1 MVLLTNVRINASTSI
16 CIHMICNRRPF
27 YFMKITRQGD
37 LEDADVETVNGGG
50 GGEGGGVPNEY
61 MYFFF
66 LRTIAM
72 AFWG

>member
-1 MVLLTNVRINASTSI
+1 
-16 CIHMICNRRPF
+16 
-27 YFMKITRQGD
+27 MKITRQGD

-66 LRTIAM
+66 FTDDCNGFLGVILR
-72 AFWG
+72 

>member
-1 MVLLTNVRINASTSI
+1 
-16 CIHMICNRRPF
+16 
-27 YFMKITRQGD
+27 MKITRQGD

-66 LRTIAM
+66 FTDDCNGFLGVILL
-72 AFWG
+72 

>member
-1 MVLLTNVRINASTSI
+1 
-16 CIHMICNRRPF
+16 
-27 YFMKITRQGD
+27 MKITRQDD

>member
-1 MVLLTNVRINASTSI
+1 
-16 CIHMICNRRPF
+16 
-27 YFMKITRQGD
+27 MKITRQGD

-50 GGEGGGVPNEY
+50 GGEGEVFRMNTCI
-61 MYFFF
+61 FF

>member
-1 MVLLTNVRINASTSI
+1 
-16 CIHMICNRRPF
+16 
-27 YFMKITRQGD
+27 MKNTRQGD

>member
-1 MVLLTNVRINASTSI
+1 
-16 CIHMICNRRPF
+16 
-27 YFMKITRQGD
+27 MKNTRQGD

-61 MYFFF
+61 MYFF

>member
-1 MVLLTNVRINASTSI
+1 
-16 CIHMICNRRPF
+16 
-27 YFMKITRQGD
+27 MKITRQGD

-50 GGEGGGVPNEY
+50 GGEGEVFRMNTCT
-61 MYFFF
+61 FF